1 MIFLQSPLSLLL
13 SCSVS
18 DASCPPE
25 SLLSVVNSVLC
36 GTYKPD
42 AKLMSVSLQLLQK
55 IREVIV
61 VSSSSNVLHI
71 LESLRAGLQLWIEDE
86 KELLAENVFNS
97 VVCRV
102 FVSRM
107 ACSPCIGH
115 VIILGHARCAGT
127 TSPQHR
133 LSAFSGILF
142 GCWVFSHSFTRPRT
156 FCV

>member
-1 MIFLQSPLSLLL
+1 
-13 SCSVS
+13 
-18 DASCPPE
+18 
-25 SLLSVVNSVLC
+25 
-36 GTYKPD
+36 
-42 AKLMSVSLQLLQK
+42 MSVSLQLLQK

-107 ACSPCIGH
+107 VCSPCIGH
-115 VIILGHARCAGT
+115 VIILGRARCA
-127 TSPQHR
+127 
-133 LSAFSGILF
+133 
-142 GCWVFSHSFTRPRT
+142 
-156 FCV
+156 